1 MKANIKS
8 TVMKAAWMLYRTYSL
23 SWKEAML
30 KAWELTKQS
39 VKVISQK
46 TYSGILRLVFSK
58 DGVTTDS
65 VEKLLETIKN
75 NPVFDNSGAS
85 KYYDGKTLN
94 LD

>member
-8 TVMKAAWMLYRTYSL
+8 IVMKSAWMLYRTYSM

-30 KAWELTKQS
+30 KSWGLTKQS
-39 VKVISQK
+39 IKVISQK
-46 TYSGILRLVFSK
+46 TYSGVVRLVFSK

-65 VEKLLETIKN
+65 IDKLLETVKN
-75 NPVFDNSGAS
+75 QPVFDNSGAAN
-85 KYYDGKTLN
+85 YYDGRTLN